1 MATFDKRQLRRAN
14 AFQIAGVGQMQFF
27 EYATEAT
34 EAEVIA
40 AGWFNNARDQLTVGS
55 IITAIVDCTAA
66 KTFIRLRVTA
76 APATGNVTVTSNKP
90 TFA

>member
-1 MATFDKRQLRRAN
+1 MATFDKRQLRREHAT
-14 AFQIAGVGQMQFF
+14 AIAGVGQLQFF
-27 EYATEAT
+27 RYITEAT

-40 AGWFNNARDQLTVGS
+40 AGWFNNAREQLTVGS
-55 IITAIVDCTAA
+55 IITAIVDATAA

-76 APATGNVTVTSNKP
+76 VPATGNVTVTSNKP